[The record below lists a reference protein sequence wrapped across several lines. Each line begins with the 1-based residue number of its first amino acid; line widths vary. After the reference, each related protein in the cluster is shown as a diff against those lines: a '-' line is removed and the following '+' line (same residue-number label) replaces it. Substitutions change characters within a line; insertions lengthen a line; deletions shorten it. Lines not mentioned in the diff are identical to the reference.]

1 MYDEKALRKAY
12 AGARAKNQNG
22 GRAMWEQFM
31 STNKNAKRSSNGRG
45 WQSVKKRTAPNNI
58 KEYKSLLAKLDNERR
73 SQPASKPAPRPA
85 PRPQPKPQP
94 RPQPKP
100 KPKAQMAGSQNFQK
114 RLDAAKAQKA
124 KAAAAAKK
132 QKAAQ
137 AQRAAMVKKHEA
149 SVAKRAAMV
158 KKHKEAQAQRAAAVK
173 RHKAAQSQK
182 PVQYEK
188 APEYKPT
195 KTTQETP
202 QELDTRTNSYY
213 DRQVERNKKQ
223 RLDDDSYSR
232 DWTQEFTNRHINN
245 AREIVQSRGDDQ
257 FNTAG
262 KYIDRMNKSGGVDL
276 QALDKQTR
284 TAPLYDEAKSE
295 ITNLN
300 IFGDRYKASRKN
312 PAKWGTPGPYEAPK
326 TPDLG
331 KIGDTW
337 YDRISDIN
345 L

>member
-12 AGARAKNQNG
+12 AGASGNQSG
-22 GRAMWEQFM
+22 GSAMWEQFM
-31 STNKNAKRSSNGRG
+31 STNKAAKRTSNGTG
-45 WQSVKKRTAPNNI
+45 WKSVKKGGRPDNI

-73 SQPASKPAPRPA
+73 SKPASKPAPKPAPRPA

-124 KAAAAAKK
+124 KKAAVQQK
-132 QKAAQ
+132 QKAWET
-137 AQRAAMVKKHEA
+137 KK
-149 SVAKRAAMV
+149 
-158 KKHKEAQAQRAAAVK
+158 AAVQQNQK
-173 RHKAAQSQK
+173 AWERKKAAVQQNQKSAKSQEQK
-182 PVQYEK
+182 QPNKVQYEK

-195 KTTQETP
+195 EITQETP

-213 DRQVERNKKQ
+213 DRQVERNKEQ

-262 KYIDRMNKSGGVDL
+262 KYINRMNKSGGVDL

-300 IFGDRYKASRKN
+300 IFGDRYKASREN
-312 PAKWGTPGPYEAPK
+312 PAKWATPGPYKEPK

-345 L
+345 I